1 MAAAMARRI
10 PTTDGPTCPAMRE
23 FDYIIV
29 GAGSNGGVL
38 GARLSE
44 NADLRVLLIEA
55 EGRTD
60 HWSIRMPAALAS
72 NFDGDPWNWC
82 YHSVPQRYLA
92 GRRESAESA
101 YHQIFPP
108 GAGMG
113 RRGDSRRAFGC
124 GDYAACAPRRIE
136 ARPER
141 LDRVADL
148 GVGFHLCA
156 QELPYHPV
164 GRRALVCSLEYRV
177 LRIADDRTTPAINQH
192 QLFLYSQCD
201 FHVLPRSWTVGH
213 TCAMMPAMRAPVPA
227 VYNRAAAP
235 DPAAARRHLRAGW
248 RQSRH
253 DSSGRGHNDNRQTV

>member
-1 MAAAMARRI
+1 MRTPISGCCSSRPGDGRITGRSACRQPWLRTSKPTRGTGATTRCRRGISQAGGSRPRAPTTRSSHRAQGWVDEAIIAAPSAAATTLHARRVASRLGRSASI
-10 PTTDGPTCPAMRE
+10 E
-23 FDYIIV
+23 SQIV
-29 GAGSNGGVL
+29 
-38 GARLSE
+38 
-44 NADLRVLLIEA
+44 
-55 EGRTD
+55 
-60 HWSIRMPAALAS
+60 
-72 NFDGDPWNWC
+72 
-82 YHSVPQRYLA
+82 
-92 GRRESAESA
+92 
-101 YHQIFPP
+101 
-108 GAGMG
+108 
-113 RRGDSRRAFGC
+113 
-124 GDYAACAPRRIE
+124 
-136 ARPER
+136 
-141 LDRVADL
+141 

-164 GRRALVCSLEYRV
+164 GRRALVCSLEDRV

-201 FHVLPRSWTVGH
+201 FHVLPRWTVGH